1 MIAYGFR
8 RFGAGLALSSSQR
21 RIHEERLLVVA
32 YRSIS
37 DESALKRYGDL
48 AIPAIQAGG
57 GKTLI
62 RTADAVEPRESGLKQ
77 RIVVTEF
84 ESFEKALATYNSAAY
99 QAALK
104 ALGSAAERDFRIV
117 EGAA

>member
-1 MIAYGFR
+1 MSKGYW
-8 RFGAGLALSSSQR
+8 
-21 RIHEERLLVVA
+21 VVA

-37 DESALKRYGDL
+37 DQAVLKQYGEL
-48 AIPAIQAGG
+48 AGPAIAAGG

-62 RTADAVEPRESGLKQ
+62 RTADAIEPREAGLKQ

-99 QAALK
+99 VAARK
-104 ALGSAAERDFRIV
+104 VLGSAAERDFRIV
-117 EGAA
+117 EGIP